1 MYCDKKLGYICLGIE
16 CSVYANSYL
25 NISLLLN
32 FLEFLRLSDF
42 DRNPKIR
49 KHKKYRQLKHKY
61 LKPFTKETKLSKVK
75 NNKNPKSSNNKFL
88 EFQKPLKRKIRS
100 PLKIGLLGS
109 PPKKKKTKPKV
120 LPEEEELETE
130 ETEIDDKKY
139 SSKQV
144 KLVKAGNPNT
154 INQNPGSTFMINKKY
169 YAYIS
174 GKLTKL
180 KEPPIGYNTH
190 KILTKNYIY
199 FLINLK

>member
-16 CSVYANSYL
+16 YSVYANSYL

-109 PPKKKKTKPKV
+109 PPKKKKT
-120 LPEEEELETE
+120 
-130 ETEIDDKKY
+130 EIDDKKY